1 MADPS
6 SRRSPWFLLALLCLA
21 VFTINVDTTIVNVAL
36 PAFVRDLRTDTRELQ
51 WIVDAYNLAFAALV
65 LAFGSLGDRF
75 GRRGMLVAGLVLFA
89 LATTAGALVDTPAQL
104 IAVRA
109 VMGVGAAMIYPTTLS
124 ILTNVFTERGPR
136 AVAIGIWGGV
146 TGLGVAFGPIVGGW
160 LLTHYWWGSVFLAMA
175 PPAAL
180 AAALA
185 AATLPTSRDPATPP
199 LDVPGLGLSSLA
211 IGALVWTII
220 EAPDQGWTSPRSLA
234 GWLLAALLAT
244 ALIVRERRVAHP
256 MIDVRLFTNLRFSA
270 ASGAVTIAFF
280 NLFGFIFL
288 VTQYFQFLRA
298 YSAFETGLRLTPVA
312 VSIAGGSVL
321 GTRLAVRIGTRRVV
335 AGGLLLLAVAYA
347 WISTLST
354 TTGYPEI
361 AVQMVLLG
369 GGLGLTSAPA
379 TEAIMGVV
387 PAAKAGIGSAV
398 NDATR
403 QVGGTLGVAV
413 IGSVFAS
420 LYHHGLAGLGGAVP
434 PSAVGAAR
442 DSVGAAL
449 ATAAELAAAGH
460 TDQAVTLAAVASAA
474 FYDGLRAGC
483 LLAAVVSGLA
493 ALAVLRLLPD
503 HPASSAGEPPV
514 PGDAAGE
521 VDLARRAGDRAG
533 LDLPTQQ
540 PK

>member
-1 MADPS
+1 MADQP
-6 SRRSPWFLLALLCLA
+6 SRRSPWFLLVLLCLA

-36 PAFVRDLRTDTRELQ
+36 PTFVRELHTDTRELQ

-75 GRRGMLVAGLVLFA
+75 GRRGMLVAGLALFT
-89 LATTAGALVDTPAQL
+89 LATTVGAVVGTADHL

-146 TGLGVAFGPIVGGW
+146 TGLGVAVGPIVGGW
-160 LLTHYWWGSVFLAMA
+160 LLAHFWWGSVFLAMA

-180 AAALA
+180 AAALTVA
-185 AATLPTSRDPATPP
+185 IVPTSRDPATPP
-199 LDVPGLGLSSLA
+199 LDVPGLALSSLA
-211 IGALVWTII
+211 VGALVWTLI
-220 EAPDQGWTSPRSLA
+220 EAPDQGWGSARSVA

-244 ALIVRERRVAHP
+244 ALVLRERRVAHP

-270 ASGAVTIAFF
+270 ASGAVTVAFF

-288 VTQYFQFLRA
+288 ITQYFQFLRA
-298 YSAFETGLRLTPVA
+298 YSAFETGVRLTPVA
-312 VSIAGGSVL
+312 VCIAGGSVL
-321 GTRLAVRIGTRRVV
+321 GTRLAVRVGTRRVV
-335 AGGLLLLAVAYA
+335 AAGLLLLGLAYA
-347 WISTLST
+347 WISTLSS

-361 AVQMVLLG
+361 AAQMVLLG

-379 TEAIMGVV
+379 TEAVMGVV

-413 IGSVFAS
+413 IGSIFAS
-420 LYHHGLAGLGGAVP
+420 LYQHGLTRLDGELP
-434 PSAVGAAR
+434 PAAAATAR
-442 DSVGAAL
+442 DSIGAAL
-449 ATAAELAAAGH
+449 TTADQLAATGLPA
-460 TDQAVTLAAVASAA
+460 QASTLASAASAA
-474 FYDGLRAGC
+474 FYDGLQAGC
-483 LLAAVVSGLA
+483 LVAAVISTLAAIGVI
-493 ALAVLRLLPD
+493 RLLPD
-503 HPASSAGEPPV
+503 HPSS
-514 PGDAAGE
+514 PGNGQGFSDG
-521 VDLARRAGDRAG
+521 RAGDG
-533 LDLPTQQ
+533 TPT
-540 PK
+540 PIHA